1 MIYPTKPLPNVN
13 NAAKLLLLPN
23 GLCLYNGSTH
33 TLDILIAFETIK
45 KLLSICYM
53 TENCLHAQ

>member
-1 MIYPTKPLPNVN
+1 MIYPTKPLQNVN
-13 NAAKLLLLPN
+13 NAAKLLSFPN

-45 KLLSICYM
+45 ELLSICYM
-53 TENCLHAQ
+53 TENCLHA